1 MVTRMCELISFHP
14 ALRVWALAASV
25 PRGQVRRRLGCL
37 LLTDVLGLRFAGE
50 NSGFGPRRAAGVS
63 EENIERT
70 RRSLQQAGT
79 CGCTRAPLTGFG
91 SG

>member
-1 MVTRMCELISFHP
+1 MCELISFHP

-50 NSGFGPRRAAGVS
+50 NSGFEARRAAGES

-70 RRSLQQAGT
+70 SRLLQQAGARGGT
-79 CGCTRAPLTGFG
+79 PQPKPQ
-91 SG
+91 SKPQP